1 MTDNIKDEVDFGL
14 KSDIEGNLFRIS
26 NNNTNDYSN
35 HLLISNIINAL
46 RIYPGKNR
54 LYPTFGFAQY
64 LLKIGASFRTRD
76 EADVYINHFQSA
88 LAEHYRRDVEVKADY
103 SNNDSEITLTI
114 DFGDLPGKIVST
126 IKTGRA
132 NSTTIKSEYI
142 Q

>member
-1 MTDNIKDEVDFGL
+1 MSTKNEVDFGL

-46 RIYPGKNR
+46 KIYPGKNR
-54 LYPTFGFAQY
+54 LFPTFGLAQY
-64 LLKIGASFRTRD
+64 LLRIGASFKTKD
-76 EADVYINHFQSA
+76 EAAVDINNFQAA
-88 LAEHYRRDVEVKADY
+88 LQEHYRTDVEVKAEY
-103 SNNDSEITLTI
+103 SNLEDEVTLTI
-114 DFGDLPGKIVST
+114 DLGELPGKIVSSV
-126 IKTGRA
+126 KNGRS

>member
-1 MTDNIKDEVDFGL
+1 MSNKDEVDFAL

-26 NNNTNDYSN
+26 NNNTNDYSD
-35 HLLISNIINAL
+35 HLLISNLINAL

-64 LLKIGASFRTRD
+64 LLEIGASFKTKD
-76 EADVYINHFQSA
+76 EAEAEINRFQSA
-88 LAEHYRRDVEVKADY
+88 LQEHYKTDVDVKGEYSTTEDEV
-103 SNNDSEITLTI
+103 TLTI
-114 DFGDLPGKIVST
+114 DLGKLPGKIVSS
-126 IKTGRA
+126 IKGSRS